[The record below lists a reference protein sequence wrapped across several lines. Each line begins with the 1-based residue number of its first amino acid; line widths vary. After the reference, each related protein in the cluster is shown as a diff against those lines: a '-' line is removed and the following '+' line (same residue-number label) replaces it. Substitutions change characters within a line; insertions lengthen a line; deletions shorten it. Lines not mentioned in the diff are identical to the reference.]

1 MNDNKGMVDER
12 AELRRENDYL
22 RYHIKEAEDIAN
34 KSRKEYES
42 AQKTIKDLE
51 GKIIFLEG
59 QIEAYQ
65 YCMNCKR

>member
-1 MNDNKGMVDER
+1 MGDNKAMVDER

-22 RYHIKEAEDIAN
+22 RCHIKEAEDIAN